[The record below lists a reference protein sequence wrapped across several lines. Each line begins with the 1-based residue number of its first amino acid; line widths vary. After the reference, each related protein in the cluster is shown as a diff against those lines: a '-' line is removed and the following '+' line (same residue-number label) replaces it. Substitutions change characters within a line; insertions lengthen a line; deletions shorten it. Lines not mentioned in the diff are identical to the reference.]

1 LPEEVVGMRPIGEVL
16 MSAVAV
22 AWSAFW
28 MFALGAIGL
37 WAFFLI
43 FGAFSPTDP
52 IWLTVAMGVLAL
64 LAALHFAHVRK
75 AIEED
80 KELARRTHMIRER
93 RGF

>member
-1 LPEEVVGMRPIGEVL
+1 MREIGDTLLSAAMVV
-16 MSAVAV
+16 
-22 AWSAFW
+22 WNAFW
-28 MFALGAIGL
+28 ALALGAIGL

-43 FGAFSPTDP
+43 FGAFSPADP
-52 IWLTVAMGVLAL
+52 AWLTVVMGVLAL